1 MHFFLIICVGE
12 VTVIRE
18 LRILQQLLSAH
29 PTLGVAGVLKSLPA
43 ILGRR
48 RVYNLHK
55 WSVHHR
61 ATEKDRQPVADK
73 LHVNV
78 FEVAEPAE
86 NPRRHV
92 STCKLYVETQHV
104 RESNPQ
110 PLLLQYVRVDHGTVT
125 VFPLHCTGFIK

>member
-1 MHFFLIICVGE
+1 M
-12 VTVIRE
+12 IRD
-18 LRILQQLLSAH
+18 LRIPQQLLSAH
-29 PTLGVAGVLKSLPA
+29 PTLGVAGLLKSIPA

-78 FEVAEPAE
+78 IEVAEPAE
-86 NPRRHV
+86 NPH
-92 STCKLYVETQHV
+92 SPGGTCKLT
-104 RESNPQ
+104 Q

-125 VFPLHCTGFIK
+125 VFPLHCTGFYHIANIYGMHLY

>member
-1 MHFFLIICVGE
+1 M
-12 VTVIRE
+12 IRD
-18 LRILQQLLSAH
+18 LRIPQQLLSAH
-29 PTLGVAGVLKSLPA
+29 PTLGVAGLLKSIPA

-61 ATEKDRQPVADK
+61 ATEKDKDK
-73 LHVNV
+73 LHGNV

-86 NPRRHV
+86 NPH
-92 STCKLYVETQHV
+92 SPGGTCKLHVETQHV

-125 VFPLHCTGFIK
+125 VFPLHCTGFIT